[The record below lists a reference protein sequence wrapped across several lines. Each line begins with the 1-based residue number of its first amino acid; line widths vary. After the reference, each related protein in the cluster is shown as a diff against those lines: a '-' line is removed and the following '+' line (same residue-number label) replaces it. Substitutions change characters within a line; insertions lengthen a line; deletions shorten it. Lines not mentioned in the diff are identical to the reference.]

1 MNETAISKPIKP
13 TKIAKGIKVNKPIKI
28 LLVNNLYKNPDNIA
42 NKQCPAVILANNRTP
57 KDTALAQYDT
67 NSIQT
72 NAGTKAKGVP
82 SGTKNEKNVNLCKD
96 KAKIVTPIN
105 KVKLAPIQTIAEVVT
120 VKL

>member
-1 MNETAISKPIKP
+1 MN
-13 TKIAKGIKVNKPIKI
+13 IAKGIKVKKNTSI
-28 LLVNNLYKNPDNIA
+28 LLENICPKKVDNIF
-42 NKQCPAVILANNRTP
+42 NRVCPAVILANNRTP

-72 NAGTKAKGVP
+72 NAGTKANGVP

-105 KVKLAPIQTIAEVVT
+105 NVKLAPIQTIAEVVT